1 MAVRLAALSDAL
13 AGLLYL
19 TRLDLSELAKTLDS
33 RLIDGIENGK
43 AQKFEY
49 TIELCWKAIKDAL
62 REQEGL
68 DEASPKKVIKAWYLT
83 GHLNE
88 NDYAGLL
95 QAIDDRNR
103 LSHIYDQKTFREILT
118 RITDHAEL
126 LERVSATLKSFDQ

>member
-1 MAVRLAALSDAL
+1 MAVRLEALSDAL
-13 AGLLYL
+13 TGLLYL

-49 TIELCWKAIKDAL
+49 TMELCWKAIKDAL

-83 GHLNE
+83 GHLTQD
-88 NDYAGLL
+88 DYADLL

-103 LSHIYDQKTFREILT
+103 LSHVYDEKTFRDILT

-126 LERVSATLKSFDQ
+126 LERISTTLKSFG